1 MAIGK
6 KTCRG
11 LHSLGDIE
19 VTKKAFYESEENIDD
34 FLNKLLIGIDLVI
47 FVCGFGGGNGT
58 GLLPL
63 LVKKIND
70 MNIKSISMIG
80 KPLLIEGNKRLNL
93 FNNGLEELKKVT
105 NEIVVI
111 DSDKVV
117 LSSGVSSLIEAFKK
131 VDLEFSNKIIEILK
145 DCE

>member
-1 MAIGK
+1 M
-6 KTCRG
+6 
-11 LHSLGDIE
+11 GDIE